1 MMDHTENTLRAA
13 QKALT
18 DVVGPVLDPMDPQA
32 AEQLRL
38 VVEYLDFVRGRLD
51 DINDRVR
58 ADLLQAITIGR
69 RCHRQLADAERTR
82 GLGEVLGQGESV
94 VSQVAAHPQAMK
106 DAAMAIHEEITD
118 LIRSLGADDPERGRD
133 IQRIIVTG
141 YKPMLDFERAW
152 FLPFGFDPEPAKA
165 LTTGEALG
173 RLVKE
178 YESERGEAITS

>member
-1 MMDHTENTLRAA
+1 MIDHTENTLRAA

-18 DVVGPVLDPMDPQA
+18 DVVGPALDPADPLA

-38 VVEYLDFVRGRLD
+38 VVEYLDFVRNRLD

-69 RCHRQLADAERTR
+69 RGYTALDDSVLTGRLVQSVAE
-82 GLGEVLGQGESV
+82 GERV
-94 VSQVAAHPQAMK
+94 VAQATAHPQDMK
-106 DAAMAIHEEITD
+106 DAALAIHEDMTS
-118 LIRSLGADDPERGRD
+118 LVRSLGEDDPEQCRVL
-133 IQRIIVTG
+133 QRVIVTG

-165 LTTGEALG
+165 LSTEEALA
-173 RLVKE
+173 RLVQE
-178 YESERGEAITS
+178 YESERDESATR

>member
-18 DVVGPVLDPMDPQA
+18 DVVGPSLDPQDPLA

-38 VVEYLDFVRGRLD
+38 VVEYLDFVRTRLD

-69 RCHRQLADAERTR
+69 RCHRKLVDAELTR
-82 GLGEVLGQGESV
+82 GLGDALEEGEAV
-94 VSQVAAHPQAMK
+94 VSQIAAHPQSMK
-106 DAAMAIHEEITD
+106 EAALAIHEALTA
-118 LIRSLGADDPERGRD
+118 LIRSLGTADPERSREV
-133 IQRIIVTG
+133 QRIIVIG

-152 FLPFGFDPEPAKA
+152 FLPFGFDPEPANA
-165 LTTGEALG
+165 LTTGEALAG
-173 RLVKE
+173 LVRE
-178 YESERGEAITS
+178 YESERGESIAS